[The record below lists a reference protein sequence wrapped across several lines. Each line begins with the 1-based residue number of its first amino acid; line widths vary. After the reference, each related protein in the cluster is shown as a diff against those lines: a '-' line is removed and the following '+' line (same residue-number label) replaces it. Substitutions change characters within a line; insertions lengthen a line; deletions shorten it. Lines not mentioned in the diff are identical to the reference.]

1 MGAPAIEVPGGQLV
15 YSTSDAQVTKLSRGP
30 ASIFRFSGAC
40 SAQLTGWLGG
50 ALKETKGAAVFSL
63 RALTAIDAPF
73 VQAILDHGR
82 KRPVAF
88 ADPHD
93 RALEILEEV
102 SALDRTPLL
111 SCEAALVPTGSI
123 PDSVAHDRVA
133 MNEIESR
140 FRINPLWRRIDQEHA
155 WLCALCGMEVEDVR
169 IRDAAKPGP
178 VAIRRIRRHL
188 LEDCMAWKAGRQSP
202 LPASVLD
209 AFLTE
214 INRRKASE
222 EAERKRRLAEEIQS
236 LQGRVES
243 MQELERSMDQAKRR
257 QLHLLPIDPA
267 PDEVAEIAVHYRPL
281 QAVSGD
287 FLDFYSLE
295 DNRFGVAIGDVSG
308 HGVETAI
315 VMGMAK
321 MALRVRS
328 QALQS
333 IRELVALANQDLYS
347 ELRRSAFVTGVFAS
361 IDRDTRRMAYVRAGP
376 PRPIIR
382 RAAGGCEELDA
393 PGLPFG
399 VDGGKRFLAGLEERE
414 VELHPGDIVFLYTD
428 GLIEAGPATAQF
440 GSERVRDALLAAPTE
455 LPAHAILAAVVA
467 TLDAFLAGAPLG
479 DDLTAVCLKI
489 R

>member
-15 YSTSDAQVTKLSRGP
+15 YSTSEAQVTRLSRGP
-30 ASIFRFSGAC
+30 ASIFRFTGAC
-40 SAQLTGWLGG
+40 NPQLTGWLAGT
-50 ALKETKGAAVFSL
+50 LRETKGPAVLSL
-63 RALTAIDAPF
+63 RALVSIDAPF
-73 VQAILDHGR
+73 VQALLDHGR

-88 ADPHD
+88 VDPPD
-93 RALEILEEV
+93 RAIEILEEV
-102 SALDRTPLL
+102 SALDRTPVL
-111 SCEAALVPTGSI
+111 SAEAALVASGSI
-123 PDSVAHDRVA
+123 PDSLAHDRVA
-133 MNEIESR
+133 LGEIESR

-155 WLCALCGMEVEDVR
+155 WICALCGMEVEDVR

-188 LEDCMAWKAGRQSP
+188 LEDCMAWKAGRQAP

-209 AFLTE
+209 SFLGE
-214 INRRKASE
+214 VNRRKASE
-222 EAERKRRLAEEIQS
+222 DAERKRRLAEEIQS

-287 FLDFYSLE
+287 FLDFYGLD

-328 QALQS
+328 QALGS
-333 IRELVALANQDLYS
+333 VRDRVALANADLYS
-347 ELRRSAFVTGVFAS
+347 ELRRSAFVTGVFAA
-361 IDRDTRRMAYVRAGP
+361 IDRDTRRMSYVRAGH
-376 PRPIIR
+376 PRPILR

-399 VDGGKRFLAGLEERE
+399 VDGGKRFTAGLEERE
-414 VELHPGDIVFLYTD
+414 VDLEPGDVVFLYTD

-440 GSERVRDALLAAPTE
+440 GPERVREALLAAPAE
-455 LPAHAILAAVVA
+455 LPAQAILAAVVA
-467 TLDAFLAGAPLG
+467 SLDRYLAGEPLG
-479 DDLTAVCLKI
+479 DDLTAICLKI

>member
-15 YSTSDAQVTKLSRGP
+15 YSASDAQVTRLARGP

-40 SAQLTGWLGG
+40 TSQLTGWLAG
-50 ALKETKGAAVFSL
+50 ALREAKGPAVFSL
-63 RALTAIDAPF
+63 RALGSIDPPF
-73 VQAILDHGR
+73 VQAILDHAR
-82 KRPVAF
+82 RRPVAF

-93 RALEILEEV
+93 RALEILEQV
-102 SALDRTPLL
+102 SDRTPVL
-111 SCEAALVPTGSI
+111 SCEAALVPSGSI

-133 MNEIESR
+133 LNEIESR

-169 IRDAAKPGP
+169 IRDAARPGA

-188 LEDCMAWKAGRQSP
+188 LEECMAWKAGRQSP

-209 AFLTE
+209 AFLSE
-214 INRRKASE
+214 VNRRKATE
-222 EAERKRRLAEEIQS
+222 DAERKRRLAEEIQS

-281 QAVSGD
+281 QMVSGD
-287 FLDFYSLE
+287 FLDFYALG

-321 MALRVRS
+321 MAFRVRS
-328 QALQS
+328 QALGS
-333 IRELVALANQDLYS
+333 VRDLVSLANGDLFS
-347 ELRRSAFVTGVFAS
+347 ELRKSAFVTGVFAT
-361 IDRDTRRMAYVRAGP
+361 IDRDTRRMAYVRAGH
-376 PRPIIR
+376 PRPIVR
-382 RAAGGCEELDA
+382 RASGGCEELDA
-393 PGLPFG
+393 PGLPCG

-414 VELHPGDIVFLYTD
+414 VDLAAGDIVFLYTD

-440 GSERVRDALLAAPTE
+440 GPERVKDALLAAPAD
-455 LPAHAILAAVVA
+455 LPAQAILASVVA
-467 TLDAFLAGAPLG
+467 ALDAYLAGAPLG